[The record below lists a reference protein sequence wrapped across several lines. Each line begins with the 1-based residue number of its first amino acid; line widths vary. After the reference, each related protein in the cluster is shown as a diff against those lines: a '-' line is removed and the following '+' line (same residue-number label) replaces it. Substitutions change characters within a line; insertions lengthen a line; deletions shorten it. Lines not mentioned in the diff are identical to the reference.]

1 MFIPGISQKC
11 WSQETFHVKNA
22 WFVTLEVNQWQLI
35 QSIFSWYF
43 QESDVEGIDIG
54 IADMYIDD
62 PIAEVTPALQDLA
75 HQRAW
80 ENGEIDYRGRDK
92 FDNIQKRIE
101 EFIGVLREPTD
112 MPTFLVV

>member
-1 MFIPGISQKC
+1 ML
-11 WSQETFHVKNA
+11 HVLVSLLAEGLVHSLRKSTA
-22 WFVTLEVNQWQLI
+22 I
-35 QSIFSWYF
+35 YSIFSSYF

-62 PIAEVTPALQDLA
+62 PIAELTPALKDVA

-80 ENGEIDYRGRDK
+80 ENGEIDYRGIDK

-101 EFIGVLREPTD
+101 EFIGELREPTD
-112 MPTFLVV
+112 MPRFLVLL